1 MRRTHS
7 NTQQLVLVI
16 GGHATPLSSLAERT
30 RRLGY
35 RVVRA
40 KTALDALELADERG
54 YRFGTALVEPSLSV
68 VDLKRALAELRER
81 SDSDGLVF
89 IATGNQPDAEGREQL
104 RRAAVDLALWEPVG
118 SHALRFQLNRALS
131 GERDGWLRAELR
143 VPTEISAKIWNAGR
157 EKLASIYSLS
167 NGGAFLETACPC
179 LRGAEIAIE
188 LPLPRGAVTV
198 AARVLYTN
206 VPGNLHSGRLPNGM
220 GIRFT
225 DASTETLRA
234 IRRAV
239 SDQATCF
246 VI

>member
-1 MRRTHS
+1 MHPDP
-7 NTQQLVLVI
+7 QQLVLVI
-16 GGHATPLSSLAERT
+16 GGHGTPLSSLAERT

-40 KTALDALELADERG
+40 KTPLDALELADERG
-54 YRFGTALVEPSLSV
+54 YRFGTALFEPSLPI

-81 SDSDGLVF
+81 SDSDDLIF
-89 IATGNQPDAEGREQL
+89 IATGDQPDVEGREQL

-118 SHALRFQLNRALS
+118 SHALRFLLNRALS
-131 GERDGWLRAELR
+131 SERDGWLRAELR
-143 VPTEISAKIWNAGR
+143 VPTEIAATVWNAGR
-157 EKLASIYSLS
+157 EKAASIYSLS
-167 NGGAFLETACPC
+167 NGGAFLATACPC

-225 DASTETLRA
+225 DAPAEAHRA
-234 IRRAV
+234 IRHAV
-239 SDQATCF
+239 SEQAAYF